1 MKKILMKK
9 IKKNT
14 NITNK
19 NVFIFCFSLYN
30 KGKQI
35 YEKHKEK
42 LHKEV
47 RKKYQNLFEEGKVCI
62 IVNV

>member
-1 MKKILMKK
+1 M
-9 IKKNT
+9 
-14 NITNK
+14 
-19 NVFIFCFSLYN
+19 FSYFFSLYN

-47 RKKYQNLFEEGKVCI
+47 RKKYQNLFEEGKEKEFVSS
-62 IVNV
+62 